1 MKMIIYNVHVE
12 LNDENMVVYHQ
23 EQIDAYEVYEYIL
36 MQLQVLKQLIIDQEI
51 LWKQFQ
57 PKEKSK

>member
-1 MKMIIYNVHVE
+1 
-12 LNDENMVVYHQ
+12 MVVYHQ